1 MGTHGATKSATS
13 AVPTP
18 RSNSMAM
25 VRLAIGLL
33 GVCAVVAA
41 FGLVSGARRY
51 AEAGNPYPGAF
62 VSVAEPVGFFA
73 ASLAGALCL
82 GALIHVVMTA
92 KPEPDGLID
101 AAAFRIHLLAERV
114 SGLWLGLAA
123 TMVVIQ
129 AAHDTGVGPARL
141 LASGGTIGLRR
152 RLRDGT
158 RVDCC
163 GDLRAGGCDGAAAV
177 HSLARARCAA
187 CPHCACRRRHRGD
200 R

>member
-1 MGTHGATKSATS
+1 M
-13 AVPTP
+13 PTP

-129 AAHDTGVGPARL
+129 AAHDTEVGPARL
-141 LASGGTIGLRR
+141 LASGALWTPSPPPRWHAGGLLRRSARWWLRR
-152 RLRDGT
+152 RCGCTLAGSGT
-158 RVDCC
+158 LCC
-163 GDLRAGGCDGAAAV
+163 L
-177 HSLARARCAA
+177 S
-187 CPHCACRRRHRGD
+187 HCACRRRHRGD